1 MRACIEARQRTYG
14 ILGAARMVK
23 FVGVGVLLMIV
34 RAGAFGV
41 LLQAKSVRRVA
52 HPAKRPASQTSAVTA
67 RGGRCVAYLS

>member
-1 MRACIEARQRTYG
+1 
-14 ILGAARMVK
+14 MVK